1 MINQNYH
8 LELELKELEQEHGD
22 LNEIIDAPD
31 CQEKFSQFTLQKLK
45 KRKLL
50 IKDKIKIVVEIK
62 VFNQNH
68 RKCNIS

>member
-8 LELELKELEQEHGD
+8 LELELKELEQEHSD

-31 CQEKFSQFTLQKLK
+31 CQEKFSEFTLQKLK

-50 IKDKIKIVVEIK
+50 IKDKIKIVKNLLHPDI
-62 VFNQNH
+62 
-68 RKCNIS
+68 IA

>member
-50 IKDKIKIVVEIK
+50 IKDKIKIVKNLLHPDI
-62 VFNQNH
+62 
-68 RKCNIS
+68 IA

>member
-1 MINQNYH
+1 MINQNYR

-31 CQEKFSQFTLQKLK
+31 CQEKFSEFTLQKLK

-50 IKDKIKIVVEIK
+50 IKDKIKIVKNLLHPDI
-62 VFNQNH
+62 
-68 RKCNIS
+68 IA